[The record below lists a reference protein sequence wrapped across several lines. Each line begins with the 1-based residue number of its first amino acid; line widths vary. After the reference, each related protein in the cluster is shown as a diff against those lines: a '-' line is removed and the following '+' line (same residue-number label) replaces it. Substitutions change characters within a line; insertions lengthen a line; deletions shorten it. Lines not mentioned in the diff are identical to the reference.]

1 MQYLD
6 AFWVGLATS
15 IALLLL
21 SGRVHALQRAMPTLG
36 AFLYFARLSL
46 LIVAVATD
54 NPSSVLGPEFPASM
68 QWLACTLAM
77 AFGAWWYYFRPLK
90 EKVHVLDLEFHSGL
104 TEVRADI
111 RHVDSDLQEFKQEMR
126 RDMREVRRG
135 VQTLLA
141 RSA

>member
-1 MQYLD
+1 MTVRVLW
-6 AFWVGLATS
+6 AVVPLRGPAVSVAWPGARPLTVTGAVRLPAGTVTLA
-15 IALLLL
+15 
-21 SGRVHALQRAMPTLG
+21 G
-36 AFLYFARLSL
+36 
-46 LIVAVATD
+46 
-54 NPSSVLGPEFPASM
+54 
-68 QWLACTLAM
+68 TLAM